1 MVDQTSPPDENSV
14 GTDGGSGA
22 EPITLDLSRLITEHH
37 RALYRYAYR
46 LAGSSADAEDLT
58 QQTFL
63 VAQEKLHQ
71 VRDAQKVRGWLFTV
85 LRTCYL
91 KSCRKR
97 VPLLAANLELDVNT
111 IPEELPDE
119 DQIDRQL
126 LQEALNELP
135 DEFKLVLTMFYFEEC
150 SYKEIAAQLEVP
162 MGTVMSRLSRAKGH
176 LRQKLL
182 GAQVQEEQTH
192 KIGPASSVEFARVLA
207 APAQRNIASA
217 RPPR

>member
-1 MVDQTSPPDENSV
+1 MVDQQPPDEHAA

-22 EPITLDLSRLITEHH
+22 EPSPLDLPRLIADHH

-46 LAGSSADAEDLT
+46 LAGSVADAEDLT

-71 VRDAQKVRGWLFTV
+71 VRDAQRVRGWLFTV

-91 KSCRKR
+91 KSRRKR
-97 VPLLAANLELDVNT
+97 VPLPAANLELDVNS
-111 IPEELPDE
+111 IPEQTPDE

-126 LQEALNELP
+126 LQQALNELP

-150 SYKEIAAQLEVP
+150 SYKEIAAKLEVP

-182 GAQVQEEQTH
+182 SAQVQQEQPHTN
-192 KIGPASSVEFARVLA
+192 GPVGNVEYARVVA
-207 APAQRNIASA
+207 TPAQRNVSSA